1 MEEAHGEIDLSNCER
16 RETCDECVDR
26 DHQTHVTDNAEGK
39 RDAEPC
45 PRDIGRGIE
54 WAIAVARN
62 AAAAAGLHKYSRT
75 RRLSATATQSSAETA
90 SPTASSTVD
99 VLLILNSPHVD
110 R

>member
-1 MEEAHGEIDLSNCER
+1 MNASTGTIRHTSPIMQKVSAMQNHVRATLDEGLS
-16 RETCDECVDR
+16 
-26 DHQTHVTDNAEGK
+26 
-39 RDAEPC
+39 
-45 PRDIGRGIE
+45 
-54 WAIAVARN
+54 AIAVARN